1 VSDAVFGVF
10 EWDAA
15 KAAINLEKLGVSFEE
30 GASVFSDLNYVLV
43 ADPAKPDRFIALGYS
58 SLARLLVVVHCER
71 GERIRII
78 TARRATR
85 AEAIDYERRS

>member
-1 VSDAVFGVF
+1 VSDAVFGDF

-15 KAAINLEKLGVSFEE
+15 KAAINLEKHGVSFEE